1 MREESEVVVASV
13 FARWIPM
20 IALAGVVVTGV
31 ACGSDTDAEAG
42 GASGSAGMGGMGG
55 SGGEA
60 PQAEARSR
68 RVEIIWDSWRVA
80 NASSVEAAL
89 PFVPDNLELG
99 AWGFVA
105 YYQYSD
111 PSDSSSEVIAGAEE
125 FVEVRDRLEFTSSLG
140 NNPSPTWSVNKKIA
154 EFTEYCDL
162 GDPLLLIDLYEVD
175 QDLAD
180 FRGELEDKAVEVG
193 GVLAG
198 AAAGAAVGSALP
210 GLGTFVGGVIG
221 GGVVLVAGWF
231 EQWLNTDD
239 SLGRTFTSTDPIQVR
254 TEIYLED
261 GRNAFTLSGKSDSRS
276 ILTFTKNVLDGSCDG
291 P

>member
-1 MREESEVVVASV
+1 MVSV
-13 FARWIPM
+13 LPKSIAM
-20 IALAGVVVTGV
+20 IALAVVVVTGV
-31 ACGSDTDAEAG
+31 ACGSDTDAETG
-42 GASGSAGMGGMGG
+42 GAGGSAGMGG
-55 SGGEA
+55 SGGA
-60 PQAEARSR
+60 PQAEVRSR

-80 NASSVEAAL
+80 NASSVEVAL
-89 PFVPDNLELG
+89 PLVPDNLELG

-111 PSDSSSEVIAGAEE
+111 PSDSSSGVITGAEE
-125 FVEVRDRLEFTSSLG
+125 FVEVRDRLGFTSSLG

-175 QDLAD
+175 QDLDD
-180 FRGELEDKAVEVG
+180 FRGELEDKAVELG
-193 GVLAG
+193 SVLAG
-198 AAAGAAVGSALP
+198 AAAGAAVGSAFP

-239 SLGRTFTSTDPIQVR
+239 SLGRTFTSTDPIRVR
-254 TEIYLED
+254 TELYLEE

-276 ILTFTKNVLDGSCDG
+276 ILTFTKNVLSGSCDG